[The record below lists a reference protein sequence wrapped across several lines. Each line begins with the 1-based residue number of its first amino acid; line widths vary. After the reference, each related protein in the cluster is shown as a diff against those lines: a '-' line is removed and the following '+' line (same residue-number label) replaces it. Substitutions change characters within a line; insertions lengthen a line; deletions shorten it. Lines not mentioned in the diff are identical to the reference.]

1 MRATRRSSRSLLLL
15 LVCIATVCSRVSIA
29 EAGDAPSLG
38 PHFSGTIVKRVDGK
52 TYHAQVFGKED
63 RLRLE
68 YRYAVRTEL
77 GFYAIEIIRLDLGER
92 WYLLPQQK
100 VLLVVPVTDDTVP
113 IRAKLVGETNRIPV
127 GDASVA
133 RRTARLFYVEV
144 NRTGI
149 AERYYEWVDAEMNVV
164 LKLVSLDRDWSFE
177 YERLKLS
184 PQPRVYFEAPPGY
197 HRRESETI
205 RSHGK

>member
-1 MRATRRSSRSLLLL
+1 MRRTSRSLLLF
-15 LVCIATVCSRVSIA
+15 LVYMATVLPRVPCTES
-29 EAGDAPSLG
+29 GDIPSLG
-38 PHFSGTIVKRVDGK
+38 PEFSGTLVMRISGK

-77 GFYAIEIIRLDLGER
+77 GFSAIEIIRLDLGER

-100 VLLVVPVTDDTVP
+100 VLLVMPVTEDTVP
-113 IRAKLVGETNRIPV
+113 IRAKLAGETNRIPV
-127 GDASVA
+127 GEASVA
-133 RRTARLFYVEV
+133 RRTARLFTLEV

-149 AERYYEWVDAEMNVV
+149 AERYYEWVDAELDVV
-164 LKLVSLDRDWSFE
+164 LKLASLDRDWSFE

-184 PQPRVYFEAPPGY
+184 PQPRVYFEAPSGY
-197 HRRESETI
+197 HKHESETI